1 MTSQARILV
10 VEDNDFVRMQIVKFL
25 KDAEDTDYEVLEATD
40 GGKALEVINDNIDL
54 AIVDIRMEPIDG
66 FEFIRHIRG
75 DGNDAPV
82 ILVTGDSNPDL
93 LTEAAKWDVG
103 AVLMKPV
110 QKDRLIK
117 TVSRTLQIKSRA
129 S

>member
-1 MTSQARILV
+1 MTTQTRILV

-25 KDAEDTDYEVLEATD
+25 QDDETAEYEIVEASDGQAALDIMDDTFSM
-40 GGKALEVINDNIDL
+40 
-54 AIVDIRMEPIDG
+54 AIVDVRMEPIDG

-75 DGNDAPV
+75 DGHDAPV
-82 ILVTGDSNPDL
+82 ILVTGDNNPDL
-93 LTEAAKWDVG
+93 LSEAGKWNVS

-110 QKDRLIK
+110 QRDRLVK